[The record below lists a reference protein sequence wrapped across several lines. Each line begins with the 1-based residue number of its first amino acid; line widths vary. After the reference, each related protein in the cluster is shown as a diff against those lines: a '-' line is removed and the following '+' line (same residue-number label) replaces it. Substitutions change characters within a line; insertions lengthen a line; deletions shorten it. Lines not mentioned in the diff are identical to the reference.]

1 MDGSSE
7 QPQMTAGLDLGDRY
21 SYLCLIDTESGEV
34 IEEGRLRTTPEG
46 FRRRFASEQPLRI
59 AIEAGTHSPWVS
71 RLLEGCAHEVEG
83 GGEGYVRAGGGAWTG
98 AGVIRQGAERRG
110 TIDAAVQGM
119 GDVMDQHE
127 NLQELL
133 TRLNNIRDS
142 MEEALDDIKGIED
155 DYRRGLLEAHIRGA
169 IREINAQITE
179 LVSQRQES

>member
-1 MDGSSE
+1 M
-7 QPQMTAGLDLGDRY
+7 
-21 SYLCLIDTESGEV
+21 
-34 IEEGRLRTTPEG
+34 
-46 FRRRFASEQPLRI
+46 
-59 AIEAGTHSPWVS
+59 
-71 RLLEGCAHEVEG
+71 
-83 GGEGYVRAGGGAWTG
+83 
-98 AGVIRQGAERRG
+98 
-110 TIDAAVQGM
+110 DAAVQGM
-119 GDVMDQHE
+119 GDVMNQHD